1 MGAAHS
7 SQSRQLKAQSSA
19 GRASTRWTAQAA
31 TAAATSPGGCGGG
44 GGGGVPGAGPQPPL
58 DGGAAV
64 DCIAHVRDGAACD
77 GGPAP
82 GAGSSPGLDSLLH
95 RVHEFQSSLAA
106 VSEAPGL
113 GLSEAAELLL
123 RELGAATVGLYA
135 FCGPDTQQ
143 GGEEHRS
150 ECGETT
156 AVLLAACGA
165 GADVL
170 ERFPVVASADWSCLR
185 MRASGADALPGCA
198 PAGDGASDG
207 GSGAAGDSGPLAG
220 LPLDWRLLHSEAGLC
235 GFLSVPI
242 GPASRPWGALV
253 LASRERDGASAPA
266 WRTYPRMAAV
276 ALVHQVRHWQTA
288 AVCTMLREAAATDDS
303 IALIGALLRG
313 AQGFMQRALN
323 ATVGVRLAVLD
334 ALSTRALVFEPSVQ
348 ECADG
353 LVATEL
359 FPLFNTLLAGA
370 LATNKARFV
379 RDCALHLQSSAAPAR
394 DIFTQPAA
402 LVSSLVVVPFVRG
415 GGPPLA
421 ALYLSLEAP
430 SDFSEMQSPLLGLIN
445 SVRPLLHARLDGA
458 LGGVWAEA
466 GRMRWRSSEP
476 PPPPLPGDSSDA
488 RTAQLAPVGDDDSRS
503 DKSICGSSD
512 DDGPILLGCGGG
524 GEPSGIAAAAN
535 GGAAAAH
542 CGGWPLS
549 AMSNG
554 SNGSGRAGGVASCR
568 MKRMCTQPMLKA
580 VEQMIFDSK
589 RRLPSSAS
597 GSELSAAL
605 AALGALGPSDGGPAS
620 GSIGDARSAA
630 LAAAACGELLLS
642 EMIGAGGYGAV
653 WRGSW
658 KKVTAAIKVMYRRGC
673 EAEAV
678 MDAVEMAVLSAV
690 SHPHVVQVY
699 ACLTEM
705 VEAGGLA
712 GSGSFA
718 DVRPAAPAP
727 ARAGGSNSQTASGS
741 VHGIGPRYRRLLP
754 FEDPEETATCNIIVM
769 EYCDLGTL
777 RVVTQRGL
785 FHRRLSP
792 GPHAA
797 VGVDLAALLEVSLQ
811 VAEAVAHLHSLR
823 LVHCD
828 IKLDNVLLKTEVS
841 QPRGYIAKLG
851 DFGLARVLGPSGT
864 VLNAA
869 CAGTVNHL
877 APELFVAGS
886 AVTTAADAYAFGVLM
901 WEIYTGGG
909 HAHAGLGKEAIV
921 EGVAR
926 GALRPRFP
934 AGTPCAYAELAA
946 ACWSA
951 EPAARPHFPAIIA
964 ALHGMLNAVE
974 ARRGGTSI
982 TSAAHWA

>member
-1 MGAAHS
+1 MGACVS
-7 SQSRQLKAQSSA
+7 TSR
-19 GRASTRWTAQAA
+19 
-31 TAAATSPGGCGGG
+31 
-44 GGGGVPGAGPQPPL
+44 
-58 DGGAAV
+58 GAAV
-64 DCIAHVRDGAACD
+64 GDSSCSV
-77 GGPAP
+77 GPASTSQAFMRNLPSTAASDSAECERCARLSGVHSSSSGSRGGGADEAAP
-82 GAGSSPGLDSLLH
+82 GHLPLETLLQ
-95 RVHEFQSSLAA
+95 VHEFQSSLAA

-123 RELGAATVGLYA
+123 RELGAAIVGIYG
-135 FCGPDTQQ
+135 FQFGPGQQ
-143 GGEEHRS
+143 QQQQQQQEPDQEQQQ
-150 ECGETT
+150 T

-242 GPASRPWGALV
+242 GAASRPWGALV
-253 LASRERDGASAPA
+253 LASRERDGATAPA

-313 AQGFMQRALN
+313 VQAFMQRATAARCGARIAFVDDHYTKALLLE
-323 ATVGVRLAVLD
+323 LASPTHQSAYASAPL
-334 ALSTRALVFEPSVQ
+334 PSVSGGPAAPPVVAM
-348 ECADG
+348 ELG
-353 LVATEL
+353 LAG
-359 FPLFNTLLAGA
+359 TLLASA
-370 LATNKARFV
+370 LISRKARFV
-379 RDCALHLQSSAAPAR
+379 RDCAVYLQSSAAPAR
-394 DIFTQPAA
+394 DIFTQPAE

-430 SDFSEMQSPLLGLIN
+430 NDFTNVQEPLLGLIN
-445 SVRPLLHARLDGA
+445 WMAPTVNRHLVANLGAIWGEASAVRNHSTRLRCARRQSDG
-458 LGGVWAEA
+458 G
-466 GRMRWRSSEP
+466 RSS
-476 PPPPLPGDSSDA
+476 LSF
-488 RTAQLAPVGDDDSRS
+488 
-503 DKSICGSSD
+503 
-512 DDGPILLGCGGG
+512 
-524 GEPSGIAAAAN
+524 
-535 GGAAAAH
+535 GGAAR
-542 CGGWPLS
+542 PL
-549 AMSNG
+549 
-554 SNGSGRAGGVASCR
+554 SGRASSPEAGMLMFGAPGSCIDNLMSSTASSSEDSLGHHEAPSSRLASCNG
-568 MKRMCTQPMLKA
+568 KRLCTAAIVKV
-580 VEQMIFDSK
+580 VEQEILKCK
-589 RRLPSSAS
+589 RLSCDIASHPDASNSSADGS
-597 GSELSAAL
+597 GDVA
-605 AALGALGPSDGGPAS
+605 D
-620 GSIGDARSAA
+620 
-630 LAAAACGELLLS
+630 AAAGSLLLS

-658 KKVTAAIKVMYRRGC
+658 KKVTAAIKVMHLRGC

-678 MDAVEMAVLSAV
+678 MDAVEMAVMSAV

-712 GSGSFA
+712 ATGSFL
-718 DVRPAAPAP
+718 DVRHAAA
-727 ARAGGSNSQTASGS
+727 ANAGGALHPTPNGS
-741 VHGIGPRYRRLLP
+741 VHGSEPGPRLRAPRYRRLLP

-901 WEIYTGGG
+901 WELYTGGG

-934 AGTPCAYAELAA
+934 AGTPCDYAELAA

-951 EPAARPHFPAIIA
+951 QPAARPHFPAIIA
-964 ALHGMLNAVE
+964 ALHGMLNAVSS
-974 ARRGGTSI
+974 ATSPVTPPRR
-982 TSAAHWA
+982 A